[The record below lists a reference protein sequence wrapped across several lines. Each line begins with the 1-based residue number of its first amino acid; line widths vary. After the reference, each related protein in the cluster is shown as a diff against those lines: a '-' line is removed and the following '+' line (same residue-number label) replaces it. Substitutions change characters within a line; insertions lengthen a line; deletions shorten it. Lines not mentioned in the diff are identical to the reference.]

1 MLSKCGS
8 SQVDS
13 VLKTQLSLRRK
24 GVNVPSV
31 RSACRS
37 SGILPF
43 NAGLRLGLLY
53 HFQGVSSASSSDG
66 QDCLPAK
73 QTSLEQVPKTVSHR
87 TFFSV
92 TWAAGDPPPRPL
104 PSASEI
110 RRGSGCFP
118 AHSSPSQ
125 LRELYSSCSKKG
137 GLGPQ

>member
-24 GVNVPSV
+24 GVDVPSV

-73 QTSLEQVPKTVSHR
+73 QMSLEQVPKTVSHR

-92 TWAAGDPPPRPL
+92 TWAAGDPPPPPPPL
-104 PSASEI
+104 RI
-110 RRGSGCFP
+110 
-118 AHSSPSQ
+118 
-125 LRELYSSCSKKG
+125 
-137 GLGPQ
+137 